1 MDRTGSAD
9 LPLHSGRVPD
19 WLAERMARMS
29 RVVVEALVL
38 HYGRHEVLRRL
49 AHPFWFQS
57 LGAVM
62 GMDWHSSG
70 VTTTVLGALKR
81 GLTPGGRQLGLYVV
95 GGKGMQARRTPDE
108 LRIIGDRV
116 GIDADALIRA
126 SRLAAKVDSAAV
138 QDGFELYAHSLILS
152 DDNAWA
158 VVQQGMN
165 ADARQAR
172 RYHWL
177 SEGLGSFVESP
188 HAAIE
193 GPNQGV
199 ILNLTDRRASRARAA
214 QVELVSQGPDV
225 VLGAL
230 RKLRP
235 RLEPA
240 PVPFTP
246 LLPHL
251 QMPVHEEVTRDDVL
265 LRRLHGT
272 LAAAA
277 EQGPRDFA
285 ELLLTPGVGART
297 VAALASV
304 AEVIHGSPSRF
315 TDPARFAF
323 AQGGKD
329 RHPFP
334 VRLDVYDETL
344 RVLRSAVDAAKL
356 GNAERLQAIR
366 ELDRQARRLE
376 ALVAKTST
384 GASFEELV
392 QEGWKDVPELLPT
405 DAPPRRPSGRPG
417 WRRQRVERSQLE
429 LPGLD
434 DETPGGSSSPSR

>member
-29 RVVVEALVL
+29 RVLVEALVL

-70 VTTTVLGALKR
+70 VTTTVLGALKK
-81 GLTPGGRQLGLYVV
+81 GLGPGARQLGLYVV
-95 GGKGMQARRTPDE
+95 GGKGLQARRAPEE
-108 LRIIGDRV
+108 LRFIGDRV
-116 GIDADALIRA
+116 GIDVPVLLRA
-126 SRLAAKVDSAAV
+126 SRLAARVDSAAV
-138 QDGFELYAHSLILS
+138 QDGFELYAHSLVFS

-165 ADARQAR
+165 PTRGQAR

-177 SEGLGSFVESP
+177 SEGLGSFVDAP
-188 HAAIE
+188 HAAIT
-193 GPNQGV
+193 GPGQGV
-199 ILNLTDRRASRARAA
+199 ILNLTDRRAARARAA
-214 QVELVSQGPDV
+214 QVQLVSEGPDG
-225 VLGAL
+225 VLAAL
-230 RKLRP
+230 REVR
-235 RLEPA
+235 A
-240 PVPFTP
+240 AQAGPVPFTP
-246 LLPHL
+246 PLPHL
-251 QMPVHEEVTRDDVL
+251 QMPHHAHVGPEDVL

-277 EQGPRDFA
+277 ERGPRDFA

-304 AEVIHGSPSRF
+304 AEVVHGAPSRF
-315 TDPARFAF
+315 TDPARFSL

-344 RVLRSAVDAAKL
+344 RVLRGAVDAARL
-356 GNAERLQAIR
+356 GNDERLGALR

-376 ALVAKTST
+376 AVAT
-384 GASFEELV
+384 GPSFEALV
-392 QEGWKDVPELLPT
+392 EEGWAGVEELLPT
-405 DAPPRRPSGRPG
+405 DGPARRSSSRAGGRRAAPRA
-417 WRRQRVERSQLE
+417 QLE
-429 LPGLD
+429 LPGLSD
-434 DETPGGSSSPSR
+434 AESEAARHSG

>member
-29 RVVVEALVL
+29 RVLVEALVL

-70 VTTTVLGALKR
+70 VTTTVLGALKK

-95 GGKGMQARRTPDE
+95 GGKGLQARRAPEE

-116 GIDADALIRA
+116 GIDAPALLRA
-126 SRLAAKVDSAAV
+126 SRLAARVDSAAV
-138 QDGFELYAHSLILS
+138 QDGFELYAHSLVFS

-165 ADARQAR
+165 PAAGQAR

-177 SEGLGSFVESP
+177 SEGLGSFVDAP
-188 HAAIE
+188 HAAIA
-193 GPNQGV
+193 GPSQGV
-199 ILNLTDRRASRARAA
+199 ILNLTDRRAARARAA
-214 QVELVSQGPDV
+214 QVQLVSEGPDA
-225 VLGAL
+225 VLGVL
-230 RKLRP
+230 REVRAAQA
-235 RLEPA
+235 A

-246 LLPHL
+246 PLPHL
-251 QMPVHEEVTRDDVL
+251 QLPLREEVTHEDVL

-277 EQGPRDFA
+277 ERGPRDFA

-304 AEVIHGSPSRF
+304 AEVVHGAPSRF
-315 TDPARFAF
+315 TDPARFSL

-344 RVLRSAVDAAKL
+344 RVLRGAVDAARL
-356 GNAERLQAIR
+356 GNDERLTALR

-376 ALVAKTST
+376 AVAT
-384 GASFEELV
+384 GPSFDELV
-392 QEGWKDVPELLPT
+392 REGWAGVGELLPT
-405 DAPPRRPSGRPG
+405 DAPPRRPSGRSG
-417 WRRQRVERSQLE
+417 WRRAPVPRAQLE
-429 LPGLD
+429 LPGLTD
-434 DETPGGSSSPSR
+434 AEGDGSRHSG

>member
-29 RVVVEALVL
+29 RVLVEALVL

-95 GGKGMQARRTPDE
+95 GGKGLQARRTPDE

-165 ADARQAR
+165 PAVRQAR

-177 SEGLGSFVESP
+177 SEGLGSFVDAP

-193 GPNQGV
+193 GPSQGV
-199 ILNLTDRRASRARAA
+199 ILNLTDKRAARARAA
-214 QVELVSQGPDV
+214 QVELVAQGPDV
-225 VLGAL
+225 VVGAL

-235 RLEPA
+235 REA

-246 LLPHL
+246 PLPHL
-251 QMPVHEEVTRDDVL
+251 QLPVHEEVTREDVV

-304 AEVIHGSPSRF
+304 AEVLHGSPSRF
-315 TDPARFAF
+315 TDPARFSF

-329 RHPFP
+329 RHPYP

-344 RVLRSAVDAAKL
+344 RVLREAVDAAKL
-356 GNAERLQAIR
+356 GHDEKLVALR

-376 ALVAKTST
+376 SVAT
-384 GASFEELV
+384 GPSFEALV
-392 QEGWKDVPELLPT
+392 QEGWKDVGELLPT
-405 DAPPRRPSGRPG
+405 DAPPRRRARRRASG
-417 WRRQRVERSQLE
+417 QLE
-429 LPGLD
+429 LPGLGD
-434 DETPGGSSSPSR
+434 DPSNDSAGHTG

>member
-19 WLAERMARMS
+19 WLAERMARMG
-29 RVVVEALVL
+29 RVLVEALVL

-95 GGKGMQARRTPDE
+95 GGKGVQARRTPDE

-138 QDGFELYAHSLILS
+138 QDGFELYLHGFVVAE
-152 DDNAWA
+152 DGAWT

-165 ADARQAR
+165 TAHRKAR

-177 SEGLGSFVESP
+177 SEGLGSFVDSP

-193 GPNQGV
+193 GPSQGV
-199 ILNLTDRRASRARAA
+199 ILNLTDRRAARARAA
-214 QVELVSQGPDV
+214 QVELVSQGPDLV
-225 VLGAL
+225 VGAL

-235 RLEPA
+235 QEA
-240 PVPFTP
+240 PVPVTAP
-246 LLPHL
+246 LPLPHL
-251 QMPVHEEVTRDDVL
+251 QMPLHEEVTRDDVL

-285 ELLLTPGVGART
+285 ELLLTPGLGART

-304 AEVIHGSPSRF
+304 AEVLHGTPSRF
-315 TDPARFAF
+315 TDPARFSF

-329 RHPFP
+329 RHPYP

-344 RVLRSAVDAAKL
+344 RVLRNAVAAARL
-356 GNAERLQAIR
+356 GNDERLRAIQ

-376 ALVAKTST
+376 ATAT
-384 GASFEELV
+384 GPSFEALV
-392 QEGWKDVPELLPT
+392 EEGWKDVGELLPT
-405 DAPPRRPSGRPG
+405 DAPPRRRRRASG
-417 WRRQRVERSQLE
+417 QLE

-434 DETPGGSSSPSR
+434 EDTPSGSAPHSR

>member
-19 WLAERMARMS
+19 WLAQRMARMS
-29 RVVVEALVL
+29 RVLVEALVL

-95 GGKGMQARRTPDE
+95 GGKGLQARRTPDE

-199 ILNLTDRRASRARAA
+199 ILNLTDKRAARARAA
-214 QVELVSQGPDV
+214 QVELVSLGPDV
-225 VLGAL
+225 AVAAL

-235 RLEPA
+235 QAAPA
-240 PVPFTP
+240 
-246 LLPHL
+246 
-251 QMPVHEEVTRDDVL
+251 
-265 LRRLHGT
+265 
-272 LAAAA
+272 
-277 EQGPRDFA
+277 
-285 ELLLTPGVGART
+285 
-297 VAALASV
+297 
-304 AEVIHGSPSRF
+304 
-315 TDPARFAF
+315 
-323 AQGGKD
+323 
-329 RHPFP
+329 
-334 VRLDVYDETL
+334 
-344 RVLRSAVDAAKL
+344 
-356 GNAERLQAIR
+356 
-366 ELDRQARRLE
+366 
-376 ALVAKTST
+376 
-384 GASFEELV
+384 
-392 QEGWKDVPELLPT
+392 
-405 DAPPRRPSGRPG
+405 
-417 WRRQRVERSQLE
+417 
-429 LPGLD
+429 
-434 DETPGGSSSPSR
+434 

>member
-1 MDRTGSAD
+1 
-9 LPLHSGRVPD
+9 VPD

-29 RVVVEALVL
+29 RVLVEALVL
-38 HYGRHEVLRRL
+38 HYGRHEVLRRF

-57 LGAVM
+57 FGAVM

-95 GGKGMQARRTPDE
+95 GGKGVQARRTPDE
-108 LRIIGDRV
+108 LRLIGDRV
-116 GIDADALIRA
+116 GIDAEALVRA
-126 SRLAAKVDSAAV
+126 SRLTAKVDSAAV
-138 QDGFELYAHSLILS
+138 QDGFELYSHSLLLS

-165 ADARQAR
+165 TERRQAR

-177 SEGLGSFVESP
+177 SEGLGSFVDAP
-188 HAAIE
+188 HAAIA
-193 GPNQGV
+193 GPPQGV
-199 ILNLTDRRASRARAA
+199 ILNLTDRRASRARVA

-225 VLGAL
+225 VVGAL

-235 RLEPA
+235 RKQPA
-240 PVPFTP
+240 PVTLP
-246 LLPHL
+246 LPLPHL
-251 QMPVHEEVTRDDVL
+251 QLPEHDEVTRDDVL

-304 AEVIHGSPSRF
+304 AEVLHGTPSRF

-329 RHPFP
+329 RHPYP
-334 VRLDVYDETL
+334 VQLDIYDETL
-344 RVLRSAVDAAKL
+344 RVLRAAVDAAKL
-356 GNAERLQAIR
+356 GQDEKLAAIR
-366 ELDRQARRLE
+366 ELDRQARQLE
-376 ALVAKTST
+376 AVAT
-384 GASFEELV
+384 GPSFEELV
-392 QEGWKDVPELLPT
+392 QAGWKDAGELLPT
-405 DAPPRRPSGRPG
+405 EAPPRRPVGRPG
-417 WRRQRVERSQLE
+417 GRHPPPESRPRD
-429 LPGLD
+429 LPGEEED
-434 DETPGGSSSPSR
+434 PPGASGSR

>member
-1 MDRTGSAD
+1 
-9 LPLHSGRVPD
+9 VPD

-29 RVVVEALVL
+29 RVLVEALVL
-38 HYGRHEVLRRL
+38 QYGRHEVLRRL

-95 GGKGMQARRTPDE
+95 GGKGVQARRTPDE

-138 QDGFELYAHSLILS
+138 QDGFELYSHSLILS

-165 ADARQAR
+165 PEVRQAR

-193 GPNQGV
+193 GPSQGI

-225 VLGAL
+225 VVGAL

-235 RLEPA
+235 QEAPA
-240 PVPFTP
+240 PVTLP
-246 LLPHL
+246 LPHL
-251 QMPVHEEVTRDDVL
+251 QMPLREEVTRDDVL

-277 EQGPRDFA
+277 EQGPKDFS

-315 TDPARFAF
+315 TDPARFSF

-329 RHPFP
+329 RQPFP

-344 RVLRSAVDAAKL
+344 RVLRAAVDAARL
-356 GNAERLQAIR
+356 GNDEKLQALR

-376 ALVAKTST
+376 AVATGPSFEALVA
-384 GASFEELV
+384 
-392 QEGWKDVPELLPT
+392 EGWRDVGELLPT
-405 DAPPRRPSGRPG
+405 DAPPRRPRGRAG
-417 WRRQRVERSQLE
+417 WRRASAPQDQLE
-429 LPGLD
+429 LPGLG
-434 DETPGGSSSPSR
+434 DETSSGSAPHSG

>member
-1 MDRTGSAD
+1 MARTGSAD

-29 RVVVEALVL
+29 RVLVEALVL

-95 GGKGMQARRTPDE
+95 GGKGVQARRVPDE
-108 LRIIGDRV
+108 LSIIGDRV
-116 GIDADALIRA
+116 GIDAPTLLRA
-126 SRLAAKVDSAAV
+126 SRLTARVDSAAV
-138 QDGFELYAHSLILS
+138 QDGFELYSHSLILA

-165 ADARQAR
+165 PEARQAR

-177 SEGLGSFVESP
+177 SEGLSSFVEEP
-188 HAAIE
+188 HAAID
-193 GPNQGV
+193 GPSQGV
-199 ILNLTDRRASRARAA
+199 IVNLTDKRASRTRAA
-214 QVELVSQGPDV
+214 LVELVSQGPDV
-225 VLGAL
+225 VTGAL
-230 RKLRP
+230 RQ
-235 RLEPA
+235 RLPQPA
-240 PVPFTP
+240 PRPVTP
-246 LLPHL
+246 VLPHL
-251 QMPVHEEVTRDDVL
+251 QLPVHEEVTHEDVV

-285 ELLLTPGVGART
+285 ELLLTPGVGPRT

-304 AEVIHGSPSRF
+304 AEVLHGTPSRF
-315 TDPARFAF
+315 TDPARFSL

-334 VRLDVYDETL
+334 VRLDIYDETL
-344 RVLRSAVDAAKL
+344 RVMRAAVDAARL
-356 GNAERLQAIR
+356 GNDERLQAIR

-376 ALVAKTST
+376 AVAT
-384 GASFEELV
+384 GPSFDELV
-392 QEGWKDVPELLPT
+392 QAGWADAGELLPT
-405 DAPPRRPSGRPG
+405 DAPPRRFSRSSSAHRARAPRSPP
-417 WRRQRVERSQLE
+417 RSQLE
-429 LPGLD
+429 LPGLS
-434 DETPGGSSSPSR
+434 EEGAGEPSAPSG

>member
-29 RVVVEALVL
+29 RVLVEALVL

-70 VTTTVLGALKR
+70 VTTTVLGALKK
-81 GLTPGGRQLGLYVV
+81 GLTPGGRQLGLCVG
-95 GGKGMQARRTPDE
+95 GGKGAPARRAPEE

-116 GIDADALIRA
+116 GIDAPALLRA
-126 SRLAAKVDSAAV
+126 SRLAARVDSAAV
-138 QDGFELYAHSLILS
+138 QDGFELYAHSLVFS

-165 ADARQAR
+165 PAAGQAR

-177 SEGLGSFVESP
+177 SEGLGSFVDAP
-188 HAAIE
+188 HAAIS
-193 GPNQGV
+193 GPSQGV
-199 ILNLTDRRASRARAA
+199 ILNLTDRRAARARAA
-214 QVELVSQGPDV
+214 QVQLVSEGPDA
-225 VLGAL
+225 VLAAL
-230 RKLRP
+230 REVRAAQA
-235 RLEPA
+235 A

-246 LLPHL
+246 PLPHL
-251 QMPVHEEVTRDDVL
+251 QLPRREEVTPGDVL

-277 EQGPRDFA
+277 ERGPRDFA

-304 AEVIHGSPSRF
+304 AEVVHGAPSRF
-315 TDPARFAF
+315 TDPARFSL

-344 RVLRSAVDAAKL
+344 RVLRGAVDAARL
-356 GNAERLQAIR
+356 GNDERLTALR

-376 ALVAKTST
+376 AVAT
-384 GASFEELV
+384 GPSFDELV
-392 QEGWKDVPELLPT
+392 QEGWAGVGELLPT
-405 DAPPRRPSGRPG
+405 DAPPRLTSGRPG
-417 WRRQRVERSQLE
+417 WRSSTPRAQLE
-429 LPGLD
+429 LPGLTD
-434 DETPGGSSSPSR
+434 TEGDASRHSG

>member
-19 WLAERMARMS
+19 WLAERMARMG
-29 RVVVEALVL
+29 RVLVEALVL

-70 VTTTVLGALKR
+70 VTTTVLGALRR

-95 GGKGMQARRTPDE
+95 GGKGVQARRTPDE

-165 ADARQAR
+165 AEARQAR

-177 SEGLGSFVESP
+177 SEGLGSFVDSP

-193 GPNQGV
+193 GPPQGV
-199 ILNLTDRRASRARAA
+199 ILNLTDRRAARARVA

-235 RLEPA
+235 QPA
-240 PVPFTP
+240 PVPVTP
-246 LLPHL
+246 PLPHL
-251 QMPVHEEVTRDDVL
+251 QLPSHEEVTRDDVL

-277 EQGPRDFA
+277 ERGPKDFA

-304 AEVIHGSPSRF
+304 AEVLHGSPSRF
-315 TDPARFAF
+315 TDPARFSF

-356 GNAERLQAIR
+356 GNDERLLAIR

-376 ALVAKTST
+376 SVVT

-392 QEGWKDVPELLPT
+392 QAGWKEVSELLPT
-405 DAPPRRPSGRPG
+405 EAPPHRPVGRPG
-417 WRRQRVERSQLE
+417 WRRAPAARGQLE
-429 LPGLD
+429 LPGLGED
-434 DETPGGSSSPSR
+434 TPGGSSRQPG

>member
-29 RVVVEALVL
+29 RVLVEALVL
-38 HYGRHEVLRRL
+38 HYGRHEVLRRF

-57 LGAVM
+57 FGAVM

-95 GGKGMQARRTPDE
+95 GGKGVQARRTPDE
-108 LRIIGDRV
+108 LRLIGDRV
-116 GIDADALIRA
+116 GIDAEALVRA
-126 SRLAAKVDSAAV
+126 SRLTAKVDSAAV
-138 QDGFELYAHSLILS
+138 QDGFELYSHSLLLS

-165 ADARQAR
+165 PERRQAR

-177 SEGLGSFVESP
+177 SEGLGSFVDSP
-188 HAAIE
+188 HAAIA
-193 GPNQGV
+193 GPPQGV

-214 QVELVSQGPDV
+214 QVELVSQGPDGV
-225 VLGAL
+225 VGAL

-235 RLEPA
+235 QARPA
-240 PVPFTP
+240 PVTLP
-246 LLPHL
+246 LPLPHL
-251 QMPVHEEVTRDDVL
+251 QLPEHDEVTRDDVL

-297 VAALASV
+297 VAALATV
-304 AEVIHGSPSRF
+304 AEVLHGTPSRF

-329 RHPFP
+329 RHPYP
-334 VRLDVYDETL
+334 VQLDIYDETL
-344 RVLRSAVDAAKL
+344 RVLRAAVDAAKL
-356 GNAERLQAIR
+356 GNDEKLAAIR

-376 ALVAKTST
+376 AVAT
-384 GASFEELV
+384 GPSFEELV
-392 QEGWKDVPELLPT
+392 QAGWKDVGELLPT
-405 DAPPRRPSGRPG
+405 EAPPRRPVGRPG
-417 WRRQRVERSQLE
+417 WRHPPRE
-429 LPGLD
+429 PGQKRP
-434 DETPGGSSSPSR
+434 PGEEDPPGASGSR

>member
-29 RVVVEALVL
+29 RVLVEALVL

-70 VTTTVLGALKR
+70 VTTTVLGALKK
-81 GLTPGGRQLGLYVV
+81 GLGPGARQLGLYVV
-95 GGKGMQARRTPDE
+95 GGKGLQARRAPEE
-108 LRIIGDRV
+108 LRFIGDRV
-116 GIDADALIRA
+116 GIDVPVLLRA
-126 SRLAAKVDSAAV
+126 SRLAARVDSAAV
-138 QDGFELYAHSLILS
+138 QDGFELYAHSLVFS

-165 ADARQAR
+165 PTRGQAR

-177 SEGLGSFVESP
+177 SEGLGSFVDAP
-188 HAAIE
+188 HAAIT
-193 GPNQGV
+193 GPGQGV
-199 ILNLTDRRASRARAA
+199 ILNLTDRRAARARAA
-214 QVELVSQGPDV
+214 QVQLVSEGPDA

-230 RKLRP
+230 REVR
-235 RLEPA
+235 A
-240 PVPFTP
+240 AQAGPVPFTP
-246 LLPHL
+246 PLPHL
-251 QMPVHEEVTRDDVL
+251 QMPHHEHVGPEDVL

-277 EQGPRDFA
+277 ERGPRDFA

-304 AEVIHGSPSRF
+304 AEVVHGAPSRF
-315 TDPARFAF
+315 TDPARFSL

-344 RVLRSAVDAAKL
+344 RVLRGAVDAARL
-356 GNAERLQAIR
+356 GNDERLGALR

-376 ALVAKTST
+376 AVAT
-384 GASFEELV
+384 GSSFEALV
-392 QEGWKDVPELLPT
+392 EEGWAGVEELLPT
-405 DAPPRRPSGRPG
+405 DGPARRRSSRAG
-417 WRRQRVERSQLE
+417 WRQAAPRAQME
-429 LPGLD
+429 LPGLSD
-434 DETPGGSSSPSR
+434 AESEASRHSG

>member
-19 WLAERMARMS
+19 WLAQRMARMS
-29 RVVVEALVL
+29 RVLVEALVL

-95 GGKGMQARRTPDE
+95 GGKGLQARRTPDE

-165 ADARQAR
+165 AEARQAR

-177 SEGLGSFVESP
+177 SEGLGSFVDSP

-193 GPNQGV
+193 GPNQGL
-199 ILNLTDRRASRARAA
+199 ILNLTDKRASRARAA

-235 RLEPA
+235 QPA

-251 QMPVHEEVTRDDVL
+251 QMPLHEEVTREDVV

-285 ELLLTPGVGART
+285 ELLLNPGVGART
-297 VAALASV
+297 VAALATV
-304 AEVIHGSPSRF
+304 AEVLHGSPSRF

-329 RHPFP
+329 RQPFP

-344 RVLRSAVDAAKL
+344 RVLRSAVDAARL
-356 GNAERLQAIR
+356 GNDERLQAIR

-376 ALVAKTST
+376 SVAT
-384 GASFEELV
+384 GASFDALV
-392 QEGWKDVPELLPT
+392 EEGWKDLPELLPT

-417 WRRQRVERSQLE
+417 WRRRTGPRTQLE

-434 DETPGGSSSPSR
+434 DDTSGDSSRQPG

>member
-19 WLAERMARMS
+19 WLAERMARMG
-29 RVVVEALVL
+29 RVLVEALVL

-95 GGKGMQARRTPDE
+95 GGKGLQARRTPDE

-116 GIDADALIRA
+116 GIDAEALVRA
-126 SRLAAKVDSAAV
+126 SRLTAKVDSAAV
-138 QDGFELYAHSLILS
+138 QDGFELYSHSLILS

-165 ADARQAR
+165 PDLRQAR

-177 SEGLGSFVESP
+177 SEGLGSFVDSP
-188 HAAIE
+188 HAAID
-193 GPNQGV
+193 GPSQGV

-225 VLGAL
+225 VVGAL

-235 RLEPA
+235 QPA
-240 PVPFTP
+240 PVTAP
-246 LLPHL
+246 LPLPHL
-251 QMPVHEEVTRDDVL
+251 QMPLHEEVTREDVL

-285 ELLLTPGVGART
+285 ELLLTPNVGART

-304 AEVIHGSPSRF
+304 AEVLHGTPSRF
-315 TDPARFAF
+315 TDPARFSF

-329 RHPFP
+329 RHPYP

-344 RVLRSAVDAAKL
+344 RVLRAAVDAARL
-356 GNAERLQAIR
+356 GHDERLHAIR

-376 ALVAKTST
+376 AVAT
-384 GASFEELV
+384 GPSFEALV
-392 QEGWKDVPELLPT
+392 QEGWKDVGELLPT
-405 DAPPRRPSGRPG
+405 DAPPRR
-417 WRRQRVERSQLE
+417 RRRTSPQLE

-434 DETPGGSSSPSR
+434 EDTLSEPPPHSR

>member
-19 WLAERMARMS
+19 WLAQRMARMS
-29 RVVVEALVL
+29 RVLVEALVL

-95 GGKGMQARRTPDE
+95 GGKGLQARRTPDE

-165 ADARQAR
+165 AEARQAR

-177 SEGLGSFVESP
+177 SEGLGSFVDSP

-199 ILNLTDRRASRARAA
+199 ILNLTDKRASRARAA

-235 RLEPA
+235 QPA

-251 QMPVHEEVTRDDVL
+251 QMPLHEEVTREDVV

-285 ELLLTPGVGART
+285 ELLLNPGVGART
-297 VAALASV
+297 VAALATV
-304 AEVIHGSPSRF
+304 AEVLHGSPSRF

-329 RHPFP
+329 RQPFP

-344 RVLRSAVDAAKL
+344 RVLRSAVDAARL
-356 GNAERLQAIR
+356 GNDERLQAIR

-376 ALVAKTST
+376 SVATGVSFDALV
-384 GASFEELV
+384 E
-392 QEGWKDVPELLPT
+392 EGWKDVPELLPT

-417 WRRQRVERSQLE
+417 WRRRTVPRPQLE
-429 LPGLD
+429 LPGLEE
-434 DETPGGSSSPSR
+434 ETPGDSSRQPG

>member
-29 RVVVEALVL
+29 RVLVEALVL
-38 HYGRHEVLRRL
+38 QYGRHEVLRRL

-138 QDGFELYAHSLILS
+138 QDGFELYSHSLILS

-165 ADARQAR
+165 TEARQAR

-193 GPNQGV
+193 GPPQGV
-199 ILNLTDRRASRARAA
+199 ILNLTDRRAARARAA

-225 VLGAL
+225 VVGAL

-235 RLEPA
+235 QEA
-240 PVPFTP
+240 PTP
-246 LLPHL
+246 VTAPLPLPHL
-251 QMPVHEEVTRDDVL
+251 QMPLHEAVTRDDVL

-277 EQGPRDFA
+277 EQGPKDFS

-315 TDPARFAF
+315 TDPARFSF

-329 RHPFP
+329 RQPFP

-344 RVLRSAVDAAKL
+344 RVLRAAVDAARL
-356 GNAERLQAIR
+356 GNDEKLQALR

-376 ALVAKTST
+376 AVAT
-384 GASFEELV
+384 GPSFEALV
-392 QEGWKDVPELLPT
+392 EEGWKDVGELLPT
-405 DAPPRRPSGRPG
+405 DAPPQAASGASRLAARSLHPGPARAARPG
-417 WRRQRVERSQLE
+417 GDPRK
-429 LPGLD
+429 
-434 DETPGGSSSPSR
+434 

>member
-29 RVVVEALVL
+29 RVLVEALVL

-70 VTTTVLGALKR
+70 VTTTVLGALKK
-81 GLTPGGRQLGLYVV
+81 GLGPGGRQLGLYVV
-95 GGKGMQARRTPDE
+95 GGKGVQARRAPEE
-108 LRIIGDRV
+108 LRLIGDRV
-116 GIDADALIRA
+116 GIDAEALVRA
-126 SRLAAKVDSAAV
+126 SRLTAKVDSAAV
-138 QDGFELYAHSLILS
+138 QDGFELYSHSLILS
-152 DDNAWA
+152 DDNAWT

-165 ADARQAR
+165 PAAGQAR
-172 RYHWL
+172 RYHWM
-177 SEGLGSFVESP
+177 SDDVGSFVDSP

-193 GPNQGV
+193 GLPRPGLV
-199 ILNLTDRRASRARAA
+199 LNLTDARAARARAV
-214 QVELVSQGPDV
+214 QVELVSQGPDG
-225 VLGAL
+225 VLSAL
-230 RKLRP
+230 RSLRP
-235 RLEPA
+235 PRPT
-240 PVPFTP
+240 TP

-251 QMPVHEEVTRDDVL
+251 QLPGHEEVTREDVV
-265 LRRLHGT
+265 LRRLHAT

-285 ELLLTPGVGART
+285 ELLLNPGVGART

-304 AEVIHGSPSRF
+304 AELIHGAPTRF
-315 TDPARFAF
+315 TDPARFSL

-344 RVLRSAVDAAKL
+344 RVLRSAVDTARL
-356 GNAERLQAIR
+356 GREERLGALR

-376 ALVAKTST
+376 AVAT
-384 GASFEELV
+384 GPSFEAFV
-392 QEGWKDVPELLPT
+392 QERREEVPIPPPT
-405 DAPPRRPSGRPG
+405 EALPRRPVGRPG
-417 WRRQRVERSQLE
+417 WRHGAPPPRGQAE
-429 LPGLD
+429 LPGLL
-434 DETPGGSSSPSR
+434 PPHRRGVRRHSG

>member
-29 RVVVEALVL
+29 RVLVEALVL

-49 AHPFWFQS
+49 ANPFWFQS

-95 GGKGMQARRTPDE
+95 GGKGVQARRTPEE
-108 LRIIGDRV
+108 LRLIGDRV
-116 GIDADALIRA
+116 GIDVDVLLRA
-126 SRLAAKVDSAAV
+126 SRLTAKVDSAAV
-138 QDGFELYAHSLILS
+138 QDGFELYAHSLVFS
-152 DDNAWA
+152 DDNAWT

-165 ADARQAR
+165 PIARQAR
-172 RYHWL
+172 RYHW
-177 SEGLGSFVESP
+177 SSQGLGSFVDSP

-193 GPNQGV
+193 GPPHPGL
-199 ILNLTDRRASRARAA
+199 ILNLTDTRASRARAA
-214 QVELVSQGPDV
+214 QVELVSQGPEA
-225 VLGAL
+225 VLTAL
-230 RKLRP
+230 RPFRP
-235 RLEPA
+235 RRPA
-240 PVPFTP
+240 PAQP

-251 QMPVHEEVTRDDVL
+251 NLPAHEEVAREDVF

-285 ELLLTPGVGART
+285 ELLLVPGVGRST
-297 VAALASV
+297 VAALASA
-304 AEVIHGSPSRF
+304 AEVIHGTPARF
-315 TDPARFAF
+315 TDPARFSF

-329 RHPFP
+329 RYPFP

-344 RVLRSAVDAAKL
+344 RVLRSAVAAARL
-356 GNAERLQAIR
+356 GREERLGALR

-376 ALVAKTST
+376 TVAT
-384 GASFEELV
+384 GPSFEQLIESRWR
-392 QEGWKDVPELLPT
+392 EAGELLPT
-405 DAPPRRPSGRPG
+405 EALPRRPVGAPG
-417 WRRQRVERSQLE
+417 WREGGPPRPARVAPLEPEPSARRS
-429 LPGLD
+429 G
-434 DETPGGSSSPSR
+434 

>member
-29 RVVVEALVL
+29 RVLVEALVL

-70 VTTTVLGALKR
+70 VTTTVLGALKK

-95 GGKGMQARRTPDE
+95 GGKGLQARRAPEE

-116 GIDADALIRA
+116 GIDAPALLRA
-126 SRLAAKVDSAAV
+126 SRLAARVDSAAV
-138 QDGFELYAHSLILS
+138 QDGFELYAHSLVFS

-165 ADARQAR
+165 PAAGQAR

-177 SEGLGSFVESP
+177 SEGLGSFVDAP
-188 HAAIE
+188 HAAIS
-193 GPNQGV
+193 GPSQGV
-199 ILNLTDRRASRARAA
+199 ILNLTDRRAARARAA
-214 QVELVSQGPDV
+214 QVQLVSEGPDA
-225 VLGAL
+225 VLAAL
-230 RKLRP
+230 REVRAAQA
-235 RLEPA
+235 A

-246 LLPHL
+246 PLPHL
-251 QMPVHEEVTRDDVL
+251 QLPMREEVTPGDVL

-277 EQGPRDFA
+277 ERGPRDFA

-304 AEVIHGSPSRF
+304 AEVVHGAPSRF
-315 TDPARFAF
+315 TDPARFSL

-344 RVLRSAVDAAKL
+344 RVLRGAVDAARL
-356 GNAERLQAIR
+356 GNDERLTALR

-376 ALVAKTST
+376 AVAT
-384 GASFEELV
+384 GPSFDELV
-392 QEGWKDVPELLPT
+392 QEGWAGVGELLPT
-405 DAPPRRPSGRPG
+405 DAPPRRTSGRPG
-417 WRRQRVERSQLE
+417 WRSSTPRAQLE
-429 LPGLD
+429 LPGLTD
-434 DETPGGSSSPSR
+434 TEGDASRHSG